1 MVTNLIPSKVGR
13 NFKMIV
19 TIRKDDGETAYDTD
33 KIKDESK
40 KTEATVTI
48 QKVGNLEIILEA
60 LNFASATH
68 RNHLETLLGDS
79 PEAEV
84 EIEASPV
91 EESETKKVENN
102 KEDAS

>member
-1 MVTNLIPSKVGR
+1 
-13 NFKMIV
+13 MIV

-79 PEAEV
+79 PAAEV
-84 EIEASPV
+84 DIEASPD
-91 EESETKKVENN
+91 E
-102 KEDAS
+102 